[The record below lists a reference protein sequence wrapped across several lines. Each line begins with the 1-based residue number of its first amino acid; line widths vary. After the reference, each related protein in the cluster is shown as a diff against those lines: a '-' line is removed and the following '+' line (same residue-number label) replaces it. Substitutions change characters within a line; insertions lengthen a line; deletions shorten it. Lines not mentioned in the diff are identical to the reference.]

1 MAKLAQAQTG
11 SMALQLDSS
20 DQKTTMKRRTILPIL
35 GLAILTGSVGCSG
48 GSSASNDILATV
60 EGDSITVDQFNTYLA
75 VKPTARVMIQGQVVE
90 LPVADTLAFQAI
102 QDLVSRTIL
111 TQMAKD
117 ENVYPTDKQVEDEL
131 KFQTDLDSNFLSAYQ
146 RKGMTIAQI
155 KDEIRF
161 SLLQE
166 GLVTKGIKVTDEEV
180 DSWLKRNPKAFVM
193 PATVELSW
201 ILATTDARKAQVDVA
216 LKSGQKFEDVA
227 INLSQAQSAPMLKGR
242 YMPERGPLPTTG
254 MAPQLRTA
262 IEAAKEGG
270 STDWIRFTEGLAKFH
285 VDKKNPEKQMEITSA
300 RKENVR
306 RNLALQRGNKAND
319 LRSRL
324 VDRVRTSEIVIRRES
339 LKDAWKNFTE
349 MLKKQAEQSGK
360 QASPL
365 QNAPDGGNDKMVPGG

>member
-1 MAKLAQAQTG
+1 
-11 SMALQLDSS
+11 
-20 DQKTTMKRRTILPIL
+20 MKRRTILTTL
-35 GLAILTGSVGCSG
+35 ALAILTGAVGCGG
-48 GSSASNDILATV
+48 GSGASNDILATV

-131 KFQTDLDSNFLSAYQ
+131 KFQTDLDQNFLAAYQ
-146 RKGMTIAQI
+146 KKGMTIAQI

-201 ILATTDARKAQVDVA
+201 VLATTDARKAQIDAA
-216 LKSGQKFEDVA
+216 LKSGKKFEDVA
-227 INLSQAQSAPMLKGR
+227 IELSQASSAPMLKGK
-242 YMPERGPLPTTG
+242 YMPERGPLPITG
-254 MAPQLRTA
+254 MAPQLKTA
-262 IEAAKEGG
+262 IEATKEGAA
-270 STDWIRFTEGLAKFH
+270 TDWIRFTEGIAKFH
-285 VDKKNPEKQMEITSA
+285 VDKKYAEKQMEITSA

-360 QASPL
+360 QA
-365 QNAPDGGNDKMVPGG
+365 APTTSTSGGGTNMVPGAPGN